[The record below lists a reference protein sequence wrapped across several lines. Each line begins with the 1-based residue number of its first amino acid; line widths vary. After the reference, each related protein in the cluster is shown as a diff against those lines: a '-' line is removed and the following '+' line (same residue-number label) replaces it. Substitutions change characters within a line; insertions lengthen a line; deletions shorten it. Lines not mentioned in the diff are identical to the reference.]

1 MREAPASLPA
11 GPPACGRRGGRDA
24 RDPRDAFAYLGRNP
38 YPSPAMPDRPVIEPQ
53 TLSQLPFKVLDE
65 VLRQLRATRNDII
78 RFGVWNIRNLTDE
91 EFNRTDDRKLFGYF
105 RQDLL
110 ETRFLSK
117 GRRIDLIQLWKWFD
131 DQMSGV
137 EPILIE
143 TEEFF
148 LNIQDKDLEKVR
160 KRIAEIQAFFP
171 TLRGDDLEAFK
182 RVKYKLRR
190 TVMRLTYDLHHL
202 FKRLEKYRKNLLM
215 ASGAPRIERER
226 VPLEVATDIPE
237 PPLIDE
243 HEDVVE
249 GG

>member
-1 MREAPASLPA
+1 MAALP
-11 GPPACGRRGGRDA
+11 
-24 RDPRDAFAYLGRNP
+24 
-38 YPSPAMPDRPVIEPQ
+38 EPQ
-53 TLSQLPFKVLDE
+53 TLAQLPFKTLEE
-65 VLRQLRATRNDII
+65 VLRQLRSTRNDII
-78 RFGVWNIRNLTDE
+78 RYGVWNIRNLTDD

-137 EPILIE
+137 EPLLIDG
-143 TEEFF
+143 EELF

-171 TLRGDDLEAFK
+171 TLRSDDLEAFK

-202 FKRLEKYRKNLLM
+202 FKRLEKYRKNLFGV
-215 ASGAPRIERER
+215 GAPPRER
-226 VPLEVATDIPE
+226 VPLEAVAEIPE
-237 PPLIDE
+237 PPPIDE
-243 HEDVVE
+243 HEE
-249 GG
+249 AEA